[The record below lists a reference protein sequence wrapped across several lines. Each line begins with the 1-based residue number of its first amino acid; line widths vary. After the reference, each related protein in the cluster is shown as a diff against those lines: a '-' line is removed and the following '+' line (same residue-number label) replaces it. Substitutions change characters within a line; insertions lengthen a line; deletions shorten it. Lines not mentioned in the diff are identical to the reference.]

1 MNHLVEEQAW
11 KSDGIINCVVE
22 IPKGSR
28 VKYEIE
34 ATRGEYV
41 APVRELH
48 KRFKYPFNYGFIPST
63 LEQDGDPMDVCIIGC
78 DKLEPL
84 THVACRVL
92 GCFKTV
98 DNGEQDDKILVAPIY
113 VKNSSGLA
121 KEVWNAFHFLRKYKY
136 PYQKN
141 TKIDGTLYTSQDA
154 CKLIQDAVE
163 RCNNANKSSSSVT
176 LS

>member
-1 MNHLVEEQAW
+1 MNHIKDFQPILDDLIQ
-11 KSDGIINCVVE
+11 CVVE
-22 IPKGSR
+22 IPKGSS

-34 ATRGEYV
+34 PTQGEV
-41 APVRELH
+41 VTPVRELA
-48 KRFKYPFNYGFIPST
+48 RNYKYPFNYGFIPRT

-78 DKLEPL
+78 ERLEPL
-84 THVACRVL
+84 THVLCRVL

-98 DNGEQDDKILVAPIY
+98 DNGEQDDKILVVPVY
-113 VKNSSGLA
+113 VKNSKKLA
-121 KEVWNAFHFLRKYKY
+121 KDVWNAFHFLRKYKY

-154 CKLIQDAVE
+154 CSLIQDAIE
-163 RCNNANKSSSSVT
+163 RCNNANKSSSSIT